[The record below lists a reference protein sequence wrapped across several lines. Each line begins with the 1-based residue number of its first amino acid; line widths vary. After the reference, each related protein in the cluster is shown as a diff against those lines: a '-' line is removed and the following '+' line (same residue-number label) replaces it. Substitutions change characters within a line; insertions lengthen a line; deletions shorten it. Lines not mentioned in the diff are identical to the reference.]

1 MRFNPLCRESFVLQ
15 AQFNS
20 IIWDCSWW
28 QFSLFCSAATVFQ
41 WPSCSE
47 QRTEQGLKLPA
58 DVQVGGHGVHL
69 WHEAQCRRGIEM
81 SSNNTIQYLLG
92 GTVHISFEDC
102 CLLSNIIV
110 VLGLWYTIMTW
121 KFERYLVFAFSPLS
135 VVVFCFACFSC
146 AVPFNFPT
154 SHTFYQ
160 SVGIMVLTVDR
171 KTCVGFTS

>member
-1 MRFNPLCRESFVLQ
+1 MFSYLKAARVVVWQSSMRFNLLCRESFVLQ

-92 GTVHISFEDC
+92 GNCSHFLWR
-102 CLLSNIIV
+102 LLS
-110 VLGLWYTIMTW
+110 
-121 KFERYLVFAFSPLS
+121 AFKHH
-135 VVVFCFACFSC
+135 SC
-146 AVPFNFPT
+146 ARLVIYYHDLEVWAVSCFRF
-154 SHTFYQ
+154 Q
-160 SVGIMVLTVDR
+160 SIVRCSFWL
-171 KTCVGFTS
+171 CLFFLCSSF